1 MREKS
6 FALTLIIVLLGM
18 MGTIPPG
25 SAIPEEELPLYY
37 ETSEKIVGVIVIDPA
52 NPYYSTLA
60 NVGEKNG
67 TLYYELMA
75 YNPSGDPVIITW
87 GMQKAERYG
96 NLCFN
101 DTFDPTTLA
110 WIRSYGVSGAIY
122 SARRL

>member
-6 FALTLIIVLLGM
+6 FALTLVLVFLGM
-18 MGTIPPG
+18 MGTFPPG
-25 SAIPEEELPLYY
+25 SAIPGEELPLYY
-37 ETSEKIVGVIVIDPA
+37 ETSEKIIGIIVIDPA
-52 NPYYSTLA
+52 NAHYSTLA
-60 NVGEKNG
+60 NVGEQNG
-67 TLYYELMA
+67 TLYYELMG

-87 GMQKAERYG
+87 GMMKTERDG

-101 DTFDPTTLA
+101 DTFDPSTLA